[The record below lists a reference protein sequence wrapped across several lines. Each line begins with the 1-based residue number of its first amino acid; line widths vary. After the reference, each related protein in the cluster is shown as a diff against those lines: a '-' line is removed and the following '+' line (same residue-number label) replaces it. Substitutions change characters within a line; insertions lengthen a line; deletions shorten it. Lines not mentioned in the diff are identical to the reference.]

1 MKRISEIIIII
12 RLMLFHLNVCVL
24 EWNCVVGIWH
34 QKVPKIMVWKVILFI
49 KADIFLTEKNKTW
62 FKFLPLIK
70 ANSAL
75 KIDVHIRKKFFQI
88 PAAKFLFLIIFY
100 RSHQQVLPDMQI
112 ESLNKNEI
120 NLSVHVIRSYYN
132 RLNAVRIENH

>member
-1 MKRISEIIIII
+1 MIQIS
-12 RLMLFHLNVCVL
+12 
-24 EWNCVVGIWH
+24 
-34 QKVPKIMVWKVILFI
+34 FI
-49 KADIFLTEKNKTW
+49 NKS
-62 FKFLPLIK
+62 KLLK
-70 ANSAL
+70 SL
-75 KIDVHIRKKFFQI
+75 KIDVHIRKKNFQI

-132 RLNAVRIENH
+132 QLNAGRIEHH